1 MEKPIIFF
9 SHSSRDKKYLIA
21 LKNKILHLTSN
32 TIEIFQSSDGESIP
46 FGNNWVHKI
55 EYNLNTARLMFVF
68 VSPNSLKSN
77 WLYFESGYSYS
88 KGIKVIPIGIN
99 GIDIGKLAPPI
110 NLLQGFNITSFEGLN
125 NLITVINREFSCTF
139 TEKFDNDD
147 YEEILSNSDNS
158 QVSDETFKYV
168 DYFKTNFS
176 SRLQKN
182 ELKENALKEIITFFN
197 DNNVKYSLDGE
208 SRVYLHGMV
217 ITQIEYGIE
226 IKLDSLK
233 LKENLTI
240 ILNLLEIVYTNKLS
254 KYWIY
259 IHFMDDVELLTTDF
273 KLSSRLSNLGIYM
286 SEKNP
291 HLFEYKSLLFAL
303 DEKVELLKGFEGKRL
318 RIVFP
323 VETFNLNEIIE
334 LINLLYYH
342 KLIWLKN
349 VDV

>member
-1 MEKPIIFF
+1 
-9 SHSSRDKKYLIA
+9 
-21 LKNKILHLTSN
+21 
-32 TIEIFQSSDGESIP
+32 
-46 FGNNWVHKI
+46 
-55 EYNLNTARLMFVF
+55 
-68 VSPNSLKSN
+68 
-77 WLYFESGYSYS
+77 
-88 KGIKVIPIGIN
+88 
-99 GIDIGKLAPPI
+99 
-110 NLLQGFNITSFEGLN
+110 
-125 NLITVINREFSCTF
+125 
-139 TEKFDNDD
+139 
-147 YEEILSNSDNS
+147 
-158 QVSDETFKYV
+158 
-168 DYFKTNFS
+168 
-176 SRLQKN
+176 
-182 ELKENALKEIITFFN
+182 
-197 DNNVKYSLDGE
+197 
-208 SRVYLHGMV
+208 MV